1 MTDDRSASGRD
12 DTVGGA
18 PASAPRDLDRAARGA
33 DRPLLRRAVLALAVV
48 RYLVPI
54 VAIAAVPALLASERT
69 LLLVLVRPTKEF
81 LLLGGGLLRTQG
93 EPSALALFVAAAP
106 LMIVGTWVFF
116 ALGRLY
122 GEDLR
127 RGDEPAWLARMLP
140 PDALTTAQRVLE
152 RRGPTIAVLARVAA
166 LPSTIIAA
174 AAGTS
179 NVRALGFLAAD
190 LVGAL
195 LAFAAMVGAGV
206 ALGDAYRRG
215 GVWLTVVGVAVVV
228 VLISLVTR
236 WVRREAER
244 DAAAVGAAPVGG
256 AGQDG

>member
-1 MTDDRSASGRD
+1 MTDDRSTSDRPE
-12 DTVGGA
+12 GGA
-18 PASAPRDLDRAARGA
+18 DDRPSAPRGPDAAARA
-33 DRPLLRRAVLALAVV
+33 TDRPLLRQVVLALAVV

-93 EPSALALFVAAAP
+93 EPSALGLFLAAAP

-179 NVRALGFLAAD
+179 RVRALGFLAAD

-215 GVWLTVVGVAVVV
+215 GVWLTAVGVVVVV

-244 DAAAVGAAPVGG
+244 DAAAVEVADR
-256 AGQDG
+256 AG